1 MSKLIVYH
9 LGVGDIFSRKAVRV
23 MKDASAVNSL
33 VEGTIEEVPLTD
45 ELFIV
50 TSYEMNML
58 RTIANRVLL
67 NDGEFSRII
76 FGDAVVIRKNADGE
90 YVHIKDSDVDIIES
104 ALRPIFMYSHTGV
117 SYFKEDMKGI
127 TTYEFKKS

>member
-1 MSKLIVYH
+1 
-9 LGVGDIFSRKAVRV
+9 

-58 RTIANRVLL
+58 RTIANRILL

-76 FGDAVVIRKNADGE
+76 FGDAVVVRKNADGE
-90 YVHIKDSDVDIIES
+90 HVHIKDSDVDIIES